1 VKIGDI
7 GQVNGFIYN
16 WWYYFVLGR
25 ISFSNRLFK
34 PLSFFI
40 TVTAL
45 FLPPKKPITMPYNLL
60 KGKRGIITG
69 ALDENSIAWKVA
81 EKAHEEGATFV
92 LTNAPI
98 AMRMGEINKLAEK
111 TGSTIIPADA
121 TSVEEL
127 TTLFTQSQE
136 VLGGKIDFVLHSIG
150 MSVNIRK
157 KIPYTESNYDYFAKG
172 IDVSAMS
179 LHKMLAVAKKLDAIN
194 EWGSVVALTYMAAQ
208 RTYPFYTD
216 MADIKAMLESI
227 ARSFGYHY
235 GVDKKVRINTVSQ
248 SPTKTT
254 AGTGIKGF
262 GDFFDYANAIAPL
275 GNASAEDCANY
286 CITLFSDLTRM
297 VTMQNLFHDG
307 GYSTTG
313 VSNLIMDKL
322 GVE

>member
-1 VKIGDI
+1 MSK
-7 GQVNGFIYN
+7 
-16 WWYYFVLGR
+16 
-25 ISFSNRLFK
+25 
-34 PLSFFI
+34 
-40 TVTAL
+40 
-45 FLPPKKPITMPYNLL
+45 LL
-60 KGKRGIITG
+60 EGKRGIISG
-69 ALDENSIAWKVA
+69 ALDQNSIAWKVA
-81 EKAHEEGATFV
+81 EKAHEHGATFV

-98 AMRMGEINKLAEK
+98 AMRMGEINGLAEK
-111 TGSTIIPADA
+111 TNSTIIPADA
-121 TSVEEL
+121 TNVDDL
-127 TTLFTQSQE
+127 KKLFTEAQE
-136 VLGGKIDFVLHSIG
+136 ILGGKIDFVLHSIG

-157 KIPYTESNYDYFAKG
+157 NIPYQDLNYDFYQKG
-172 IDVSAMS
+172 IDVSALS
-179 LHKMLAVAKKLDAIN
+179 LHKMLSVAKNMDAIN

-235 GVDKKVRINTVSQ
+235 GLEKKVRINTVSQ

-262 GDFFDYANAIAPL
+262 GDFYDYADAIAPL

-286 CITLFSDLTRM
+286 CVTLFSDLTRM

-313 VSNLIMDKL
+313 VSDAILNKL
-322 GVE
+322 GI